1 MPCFAVLYCV
11 VLYTNPTLIAVL
23 GTPDASDFPELA
35 KEADW
40 VPQNGGTPNPPP
52 LSDLVPRL
60 DADGLDLLKVRD
72 MM

>member
-35 KEADW
+35 KEAG
-40 VPQNGGTPNPPP
+40 VT
-52 LSDLVPRL
+52 
-60 DADGLDLLKVRD
+60 ADVDEDVFYTVD
-72 MM
+72 DTQEAA